1 MIHGWFP
8 LAPSVKTV
16 EISLLA
22 REPLT
27 EGCRGSVTWIARGLQ
42 LEQTQIILR
51 MDVKEVGHRCTE
63 RQLLSFARRRDR
75 LSGDIAT
82 FLADAPS
89 YLGPGYDSEL
99 EEGDSQ
105 SLDED
110 GWDGGLVD
118 ESAVGPFDKHHA
130 ETIHLP
136 LPSVLGPQ
144 KCQEDG
150 LDWLAKEEKQLRTGQ
165 ANDALHELRLA
176 LADKAVLFCTDV
188 RHASSQATTSRA
200 WGRVMAVDATVNKFA
215 KIYRASRRAMVALGA
230 SNSMLAR
237 YQVLSK
243 DHLKV
248 SSAVAEPNA
257 RGHRNDALP
266 WFWSMDV
273 ARDAE
278 ANDWMMECK
287 AFAPFLPPDA
297 DSPSL
302 PSSLAAVQGFER
314 SMGGGA

>member
-1 MIHGWFP
+1 
-8 LAPSVKTV
+8 VKTV

-110 GWDGGLVD
+110 GWDSGLVD
-118 ESAVGPFDKHHA
+118 ESAVGLFDKHHA

-150 LDWLAKEEKQLRTGQ
+150 LDWLAKEEKQ
-165 ANDALHELRLA
+165 
-176 LADKAVLFCTDV
+176 
-188 RHASSQATTSRA
+188 
-200 WGRVMAVDATVNKFA
+200 
-215 KIYRASRRAMVALGA
+215 
-230 SNSMLAR
+230 
-237 YQVLSK
+237 
-243 DHLKV
+243 
-248 SSAVAEPNA
+248 
-257 RGHRNDALP
+257 
-266 WFWSMDV
+266 
-273 ARDAE
+273 
-278 ANDWMMECK
+278 
-287 AFAPFLPPDA
+287 
-297 DSPSL
+297 
-302 PSSLAAVQGFER
+302 
-314 SMGGGA
+314 